1 MNFQELLN
9 NYNVKIPIIQRDYAQ
24 GRNDDKAENI
34 RNKFLDHI
42 FEALKNNKELHLDFI
57 YGSVTQTK
65 KDGKDIKIFT
75 PLDGQQRL
83 TTLFLLHWYFGE
95 SEKILKNFSYETR
108 ASSREFCEKL
118 AKHRELK
125 KIKEETK
132 EEKSISY
139 HIKNQSWFM
148 PFWEQDPTVCAM
160 LNMLDSIENKAK
172 EINKDEIDLD
182 KLTFSLMIISDYGL
196 DDDLYIKMNARG
208 KSLNEFENFKVEFEK
223 FLNEKFKNYSEL
235 DKFKEAIDTH
245 WVDEFFEIYKNKQNK
260 DFNIEKMF
268 LAMFNYMNFLF
279 EMLYYKNNK
288 DKTSQKGK
296 TAYNEITIE
305 KKVLDCVIKEED
317 DLKFIDNAFK
327 KISVILKAAND
338 IFTEY
343 WDGVSKYD
351 EKKVYIFKDKNDN
364 FNNEVEVTINKKK
377 IKRNGILE
385 RLPYETAFN
394 IEHKIYLYSLIEL
407 ILKNKSTEEMVAILS
422 QIRDYIYKS
431 TNFYYLRR
439 GRIYYE
445 RSNVY
450 EKICEHIKKINDIIE
465 KYEPQNQN
473 LEIKKLKDHKY
484 FQGNLTIL
492 DGLKN
497 DYSQKIIDFFNQKN
511 SIIISN
517 LVYYGFNGWVLGS
530 VYGGKD
536 NENKWYAKR
545 LFGGKELWHIMITRN
560 KDFVG
565 DNSLA
570 IALKDIIQNG
580 YKEKFSD
587 DDYRKFKCNDWRYYF
602 IKYADCL
609 FEYDRNILAWYGGRV
624 WDDLKNEN
632 EEKGDKPSLRI
643 TKLISDSGMRNE
655 KNDKL
660 IFKQILEKQGITNIN
675 LENIKL
681 NENEDTIDKLIQNRQ

>member
-1 MNFQELLN
+1 M
-9 NYNVKIPIIQRDYAQ
+9 
-24 GRNDDKAENI
+24 
-34 RNKFLDHI
+34 
-42 FEALKNNKELHLDFI
+42 HLDFI

-65 KDGKDIKIFT
+65 KDEKDIKIFT

-118 AKHRELK
+118 AKHRELN

-260 DFNIEKMF
+260 DFNIEEMF

-327 KISVILKAAND
+327 KISVILKVAND

-343 WDGVSKYD
+343 WDGVSEYD
-351 EKKVYIFKDKNDN
+351 ANKVYIFKDKNDN
-364 FNNEVEVTINKKK
+364 FNNEVEITINKKK

-407 ILKNKSTEEMVAILS
+407 MLKDKSPEDIVAILS
-422 QIRDYIYKS
+422 EIRDYIHES

-450 EKICEHIKKINDIIE
+450 EKICEHIKKINGIIE
-465 KYEPQNQN
+465 EYKPQNQN

-492 DGLKN
+492 GGLEN
-497 DYSQKIIDFFNQKN
+497 NYCEKIIEFFNQKN

-517 LVYYGFNGWVLGS
+517 LVYHGLNG
-530 VYGGKD
+530 
-536 NENKWYAKR
+536 
-545 LFGGKELWHIMITRN
+545 
-560 KDFVG
+560 
-565 DNSLA
+565 
-570 IALKDIIQNG
+570 
-580 YKEKFSD
+580 
-587 DDYRKFKCNDWRYYF
+587 
-602 IKYADCL
+602 
-609 FEYDRNILAWYGGRV
+609 
-624 WDDLKNEN
+624 
-632 EEKGDKPSLRI
+632 
-643 TKLISDSGMRNE
+643 
-655 KNDKL
+655 
-660 IFKQILEKQGITNIN
+660 
-675 LENIKL
+675 
-681 NENEDTIDKLIQNRQ
+681 

>member
-9 NYNVKIPIIQRDYAQ
+9 NYNIKIPIIQRDYAQ

-34 RNKFLDHI
+34 RNKFLEHI

-65 KDGKDIKIFT
+65 KDEKDIKIFT

-118 AKHRELK
+118 AKHRELN

-160 LNMLDSIENKAK
+160 LNMLDSIKNKAK

-260 DFNIEKMF
+260 DFNIEEMF
-268 LAMFNYMNFLF
+268 SAMFDYKNFLF
-279 EMLYYKNNK
+279 EMLYYKNKKN
-288 DKTSQKGK
+288 K
-296 TAYNEITIE
+296 TAYNEIAIE
-305 KKVLDCVIKEED
+305 KED

-327 KISVILKAAND
+327 KISVILKVAND

-394 IEHKIYLYSLIEL
+394 IEHKVYLYSLIEL
-407 ILKNKSTEEMVAILS
+407 ILKDKSPEEIVAILS
-422 QIRDYIYKS
+422 EIRDYIHKS
-431 TNFYYLRR
+431 TKFYYLRR

-445 RSNVY
+445 RNNVY

-492 DGLKN
+492 GGLEN
-497 DYSQKIIDFFNQKN
+497 NYCEKIIEFFNQKN

-517 LVYYGFNGWVLGS
+517 LVYHGFNGWVLGS
-530 VYGGKD
+530 VYGGRD

-545 LFGGKELWHIMITRN
+545 LFGGKELWHIMLTQN
-560 KDFVG
+560 KDFVN
-565 DNSLA
+565 DDSLV
-570 IALKDIIQNG
+570 IALKNIIQNG
-580 YKEKFSD
+580 YKVEFSD
-587 DDYRKFKCNDWRYYF
+587 DDCRKFKCNDWRYYF
-602 IKYADCL
+602 IKYAYCL

-632 EEKGDKPSLRI
+632 EEKGDKLSLRI

-681 NENEDTIDKLIQNRQ
+681 NENEDIIDKLIQNRQ